1 MPSYTISHQAYV
13 KICLHAAKHP
23 HKAVNGVLI
32 GKKGKGREDSV
43 AILDAI
49 PLLHVW
55 TTLSPMMEIGIE
67 LVCFFSVVIP
77 SRRPSLLF
85 SSQAKIHAESQQS
98 LVVGYYQATERLH
111 DNALSPTGEKVVG
124 KIREWFQDAI
134 AFVVSSIFR
143 FLL

>member
-1 MPSYTISHQAYV
+1 M

-67 LVCFFSVVIP
+67 LVCFFLGSNTIKT
-77 SRRPSLLF
+77 SRFTVLF
-85 SSQAKIHAESQQS
+85 S
-98 LVVGYYQATERLH
+98 
-111 DNALSPTGEKVVG
+111 G
-124 KIREWFQDAI
+124 KNTC
-134 AFVVSSIFR
+134 
-143 FLL
+143 